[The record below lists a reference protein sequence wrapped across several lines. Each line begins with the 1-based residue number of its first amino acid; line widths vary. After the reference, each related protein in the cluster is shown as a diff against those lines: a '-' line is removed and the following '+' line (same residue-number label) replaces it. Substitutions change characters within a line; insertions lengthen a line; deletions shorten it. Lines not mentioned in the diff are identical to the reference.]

1 MNSNGYIILYVIVN
15 LILLAFLISWFINYK
30 KKKERNRLIKE
41 FDDFVLNNKIKID
54 KKQTLNKNMVG
65 LDRENMKLVF
75 LDRSSHSPQIQ
86 LIHLPKLSSC
96 HLLKRKNPST
106 GHISNISLQCTFKEK
121 DKEDI
126 LLPFYN
132 EANDKL
138 YKMMRLSKK
147 ASYWEKSINL
157 FREGKGAMN

>member
-65 LDRENMKLVF
+65 LDRENRKLVF
-75 LDRSSHSPQIQ
+75 LDRSNNSPQIQ
-86 LIHLPKLSSC
+86 LINLPKLLSC

-157 FREGKGAMN
+157 FREGALKN

>member
-1 MNSNGYIILYVIVN
+1 MNSNGYIILYVIIN
-15 LILLAFLISWFINYK
+15 LVLLAFLISWFINYK
-30 KKKERNRLIKE
+30 KKKERNKLIKE
-41 FDDFVLNNKIKID
+41 FDDFVVQNKIKID
-54 KKQTLNKNMVG
+54 KRQTLNKNMVG
-65 LDRENMKLVF
+65 LDRKNKKLVF
-75 LDRSSHSPQIQ
+75 LNRSSRPQQIQ

-96 HLLKRKNPST
+96 HLLKRRNRST
-106 GHISNISLQCTFKEK
+106 GHISNISLHCSFKEK

-132 EANDKL
+132 EANDTL

-157 FREGKGAMN
+157 FREGAFKN

>member
-1 MNSNGYIILYVIVN
+1 MNSNGYIILYVIIN
-15 LILLAFLISWFINYK
+15 LVLLAILISWFINYK

-41 FDDFVLNNKIKID
+41 FDEFVLNNKIKID
-54 KKQTLNKNMVG
+54 KSQTLNKNMVG

-75 LDRSSHSPQIQ
+75 LDRSNHSQQIQ
-86 LIHLPKLSSC
+86 LIDLPKLSSC
-96 HLLKRKNPST
+96 HLLKKKNPST
-106 GHISNISLQCTFKEK
+106 GYISNISLQCTFKEK
-121 DKEDI
+121 DKEAI

-132 EANDKL
+132 EANDTL
-138 YKMMRLSKK
+138 HEMMRLSKK